1 MSFFGNIVW
10 IVFGGLLL
18 SLGYLLLGVLYCC
31 TIVGIPV
38 GLQLFKMA
46 KLSFL
51 PFGHESVERNG
62 QMGLWSILLNVLW
75 VVFGGVEMAL
85 SHVTLGI
92 LFCITVVGIPFGLQH
107 FKLAWLAL
115 IPFGREIR

>member
-1 MSFFGNIVW
+1 MTFFGNIIWV
-10 IVFGGLLL
+10 VFGGLLM
-18 SLGYLLLGVLYCC
+18 SLGYLLLGIVYCI
-31 TIVGIPV
+31 TIIGIPV
-38 GLQLFKMA
+38 GVQLFKMA
-46 KLSFL
+46 GLSL
-51 PFGHESVERNG
+51 WPCGREVVDRNG